1 MRPHYKF
8 RMYKPI
14 YTSPQEKQQIV
25 DLISDYPFVTL
36 ISKDFEGPLS
46 ISHIPV
52 VTEFQNQELK
62 SISGH
67 FAIRNPQVEHL
78 KQNSAVTLI
87 FQGPHTYI
95 TPLWYK
101 SGRDVPTW
109 NYCVVHVHGELKFDT
124 SFEAICTNLKALTKK
139 FELGPNA
146 WEFELPDDL
155 DNPEA
160 LTSAIVAFTVVPK
173 NIEAKFKLG
182 QNRQLIDRQG
192 VVDGLNSRVDDMS
205 KAIQKLMKQGL

>member
-1 MRPHYKF
+1 MQPYYIF
-8 RMYKPI
+8 RMYKPS
-14 YTSPQEKQQIV
+14 YTNPQEKQQIV
-25 DLISDYPFVTL
+25 DLVSDYPFVTI
-36 ISKDFEGPLS
+36 ISKDFEGQLS

-62 SISGH
+62 SITGH

-78 KQNSAVTLI
+78 KKNSAVTLI

-109 NYCVVHVHGELKFDT
+109 NYCVVHVHGELKIDT

-139 FELGPNA
+139 FELGPNP

-182 QNRQLIDRQG
+182 QNRQLMDRQG
-192 VVDGLNSRVDDMS
+192 VVEGLNSRADDMS
-205 KAIQKLMKQGL
+205 KAVQRLMQKDL